1 MKSRIMMIVFILVLG
16 SILTAAL
23 VAVASY
29 TTPIIQRNEAL
40 ETRKSMLEALE
51 IPFGEDDVEEVFAGN
66 VQEKKADG
74 IPYYAA
80 RSGDIAFA
88 YAGPGLWGP
97 IEGII
102 AVGPGFETLTGIT
115 IIRQEETPGLG
126 SRIGEPAY
134 LDQFKARRF
143 ADGLRLV
150 APGRSQAD
158 NEIDSITGA
167 TLSANAFIEILND
180 ALERKVPV
188 IQQGELQ

>member
-40 ETRKSMLEALE
+40 ETRKSILEALE

-66 VQEKKADG
+66 VREKKADG

-80 RSGDIAFA
+80 RSGDIAFD

-102 AVGPGFETLTGIT
+102 AVGPRFEALTGIT

-126 SRIGEPAY
+126 SRIGESAY

-143 ADGLRLV
+143 AGGLRLV